1 MNVQQ
6 LLAQVF
12 GDPIAGSAVGAVVVL
27 CIAQFVTGSIRA
39 FSNGSF
45 TASAF
50 DAWIRKDVAGR
61 VLPILATFLVARSLP
76 DLSTFGIPVEAGLLA
91 FGLLQAGTYVVA
103 ALAGIKDNVSPPP
116 PEVMAD
122 KIAAARLDGD
132 TVPTE

>member
-6 LLAQVF
+6 LLALVF

-27 CIAQFVTGSIRA
+27 CIAQFATGVIRA

-45 TASAF
+45 MLSAV

-76 DLSTFGIPVEAGLLA
+76 DLSTFGLPVEEGLLA

-103 ALAGIKDNVSPPP
+103 AVAGIKDNVSPPP
-116 PEVMAD
+116 PDLRMVKE
-122 KIAAARLDGD
+122 AAAAADGD
-132 TVPTE
+132 VVPTE